1 MRVQNAAELT
11 TQSKAGAKTDST
23 RHPDR
28 SGWVRCTPAVLQNL
42 LVQNFPWKVK
52 PDLFAPDKTILTF
65 ADSAGA
71 LRVYSFL
78 WCYLCRV
85 VRGNTSSYDP
95 SSKSTVRSQALSQA
109 LERLS
114 KQFNF
119 KSSRARSVHSELAI
133 LGRFL
138 NWADHPRHSSA
149 YETVLSDPDVALQA
163 LKAHHSH
170 LRERLQSHQITAFT
184 AGQSDKS
191 AIALLS
197 EIHDRVF
204 ANDIEPLQTRH
215 GQGTQAPQQA
225 HVAQMGQMLQAVFDS
240 AARLVL
246 DPNSGAASIGAKPV
260 RRLSVGD
267 GDEDW
272 VALDER
278 YSSLRLAELA
288 CMAYAGLA
296 FMDSGAN
303 LAVLQSY
310 QEPEDLE
317 DQLSDPDRINLTQ
330 KAIKF
335 RARGKPVEVHLS
347 AQTVTRIRT
356 FMRLR
361 QVLVDGV
368 GQGERVGDIATLFV
382 RGRFESTSR
391 YADPAKVGPLES
403 RFLWHLRSRFSTLG
417 NKKRPIK
424 LPRVTLRQLRAY
436 KQQNLVRH
444 YPVAV
449 AAKIMGHSVKTA
461 IEAYCKAEEATKH
474 GEMTKYFNSLQE
486 TVLVASE
493 QTPRAKAI
501 TLTPIPVGACADHG
515 HPAVSMAASA
525 SSASSASPPVQ
536 PDCNKTQGCFFCDK
550 YRLHADEADI
560 RKLLSCRRV
569 LGPIASLSHD
579 SLVAHNV
586 YQVVVDRVDSLLAEL
601 QRRAP
606 QAYDAARVDVLER
619 GYLTPYFVRKVGQL
633 GLLQMLTPPSPPSP
647 PLPPSPQRDNT

>member
-1 MRVQNAAELT
+1 MKVQNAAELT
-11 TQSKAGAKTDST
+11 TKSKAGAKTDTT

-28 SGWVRCTPAVLQNL
+28 SGWVRCTPPVLQNL

-52 PDLFAPDKTILTF
+52 PDLFAPDKTILSF
-65 ADSAGA
+65 GDGADT

-78 WCYLCRV
+78 WCYLCREV
-85 VRGNTSSYDP
+85 KGNTSSYDP
-95 SSKSTVRSQALSQA
+95 ASKSTVRSQALPQA

-119 KSSRARSVHSELAI
+119 KSSRARSVHSELAK

-138 NWADHPRHSSA
+138 NWADGPRHSGA

-184 AGQSDKS
+184 AGQSDQS

-197 EIHDRVF
+197 EIHDRVY
-204 ANDIEPLQTRH
+204 ANDIEPLQGRK
-215 GQGTQAPQQA
+215 GQGTQAPQQGQ
-225 HVAQMGQMLQAVFDS
+225 VAQMAQMLQAVFDS
-240 AARLVL
+240 AAGLVL
-246 DPNSGAASIGAKPV
+246 DSSSRAASNGATPA
-260 RRLSVGD
+260 RRLNVGD

-272 VALDER
+272 VVLNER

-296 FMDSGAN
+296 FIDSGAN
-303 LAVLQSY
+303 HAVLQSY

-317 DQLSDPDRINLTQ
+317 AQLSDPDRINLTE

-335 RARGKPVEVHLS
+335 KAGGKPVDVHLT

-361 QVLVDGV
+361 QILVEGV
-368 GQGERVGDIATLFV
+368 GQGGRVGDIAPLFV
-382 RGRFESTSR
+382 QGRFESAGK
-391 YADPAKVGPLES
+391 YADPTRLGPLTRS
-403 RFLWHLRSRFSTLG
+403 FLLSLRDRFAALG
-417 NKKRPIK
+417 KKKKPVK
-424 LPRVTLRQLRAY
+424 LPRVTLMQVRAY
-436 KQQNLVRH
+436 KQQHLVRDA
-444 YPVAV
+444 PVAV
-449 AAKIMGHSVKTA
+449 AAKVMGHSMETA
-461 IEAYCKAEEATKH
+461 IKAYCKAQEATKH
-474 GEMTKYFNSLQE
+474 GEMTAYFKSLQE
-486 TVLVASE
+486 TVLEASE
-493 QTPRAKAI
+493 RTPRAKVI
-501 TLTPIPVGACADHG
+501 PLTPMPVGACADHG
-515 HPAVSMAASA
+515 HPAVSTTSSP
-525 SSASSASPPVQ
+525 SSASSATSPVQ
-536 PDCNKTQGCFFCDK
+536 PDCNKIQGCFFCDR
-550 YRLHADEADI
+550 YRLHSDEADI

-586 YQVVVDRVDSLLAEL
+586 YQAVVDRVDILLAEL

-606 QAYDAARVDVLER
+606 QAYEAARVDVLER
-619 GYLTPYFVRKVGQL
+619 GNLTPYFARKVGQL
-633 GLLQMLTPPSPPSP
+633 GLLQVLTPSSPS
-647 PLPPSPQRDNT
+647 SPQKDNT